1 MTPAAL
7 HAAIDRS
14 RAPGE
19 QLYAVADAA
28 RDPELARAGF
38 ERFKL
43 ERYTLFPATIH
54 PQMPPVGPYLIPVP
68 FGAKYPFP
76 DAGYFDLWAGRFGRS
91 CGVLLTTAADL
102 RTIWEHL
109 RGVFLVEDERGTEFF
124 FRFYDPRV
132 LRDFFPSL
140 TVAEAK
146 QFFGP
151 VKRFFAESD
160 GGAELLVARPGEKGA
175 IVERRAPTG

>member
-1 MTPAAL
+1 MSPAAL
-7 HAAIDRS
+7 HAAIEKS

-19 QLYAVADAA
+19 HLYAVADAA
-28 RDPELARAGF
+28 RDPHLARAGF

-43 ERYTLFPATIH
+43 ERYSLFPATIH

-68 FGAKYPFP
+68 FAAKYPFP
-76 DAGYFDLWAGRFGRS
+76 ERGYFDLWCERFGTS
-91 CGVLLTTAADL
+91 GGVLLSTSGDL

-109 RGVFLVEDERGTEFF
+109 RGVFLVEDERGSEFF

-132 LRDFFPSL
+132 LRGFLPSL
-140 TVAEAK
+140 TATEAK

-151 VKRFFAESD
+151 VKRFYIESD
-160 GGAELLVARPGEKGA
+160 GGSELLTARPGEKVVL
-175 IVERRAPTG
+175 VESRSLTG